1 MTCIICGG
9 QHRGWERCKV
19 ANSDMLATPLA
30 TEAETVVN
38 KAPEVANKAL
48 AQVANGLL
56 GVANKHGQYADKEK
70 RREYMKLYMAK
81 RRALPPH

>member
-19 ANSDMLATPLA
+19 ANTD
-30 TEAETVVN
+30 VVANVVAN
-38 KAPEVANKAL
+38 KAPEPVANRH
-48 AQVANGLL
+48 G
-56 GVANKHGQYADKEK
+56 KHADKAK
-70 RREYMKLYMAK
+70 RREYMKRYMAK